1 MSELHLRQLTI
12 TKEIHTRAEV
22 SQVQLEESI
31 KQNKT
36 SAACLQ
42 EIEQQKKEAEQTT
55 TTLLQALDEACRSL
69 SDSDIQET
77 EEPKQ
82 KIAKMKD
89 YTQQSHSELERM
101 KIEYQQQIAELQL
114 RIPPETPPEVRQ
126 QRQQDIKAS
135 AAKIS
140 DNMASV
146 AQLMED
152 SIEAWANLQDPP
164 DVGKIQETI
173 KLRQDELDAVRIE
186 IKTLPPMQNMAK
198 VKRSK
203 ELQQEIES
211 CRTKVTMLE
220 SALQPLVD
228 EALELT
234 NATESQLKILKAY
247 DNFA

>member
-1 MSELHLRQLTI
+1 
-12 TKEIHTRAEV
+12 
-22 SQVQLEESI
+22 
-31 KQNKT
+31 
-36 SAACLQ
+36 
-42 EIEQQKKEAEQTT
+42 
-55 TTLLQALDEACRSL
+55 
-69 SDSDIQET
+69 
-77 EEPKQ
+77 
-82 KIAKMKD
+82 MKN
-89 YTQQSHSELERM
+89 YAQQSHTELEQM

-114 RIPPETPPEVRQ
+114 RIPPETPPEERE

-135 AAKIS
+135 ATKIS

-146 AQLMED
+146 AKLLED
-152 SIEAWANLQDPP
+152 SIEAWENLQDHP

-173 KLRQDELDAVRIE
+173 KMRQDELDAVRIE
-186 IKTLPPMQNMAK
+186 IKTLPPMQKMAR

-234 NATESQLKILKAY
+234 NAAESQLKILKTY
-247 DNFA
+247 DNFAQEKADTDSSSVLQEMVEKEKAADEILHNLTSRFQTLAQKIRPPESSLSVPGRATSES